1 MERTMSE
8 QRIVDG
14 QPANHVDLMRILGE
28 VDDAKI
34 VEILALKPTLQE
46 VEETALWVAGAG
58 DVLAKD
64 GHPLG
69 GIVAAIVDIMVSDGE
84 EPR

>member
-1 MERTMSE
+1 MSE
-8 QRIVDG
+8 QPIAGG
-14 QPANHVDLMRILGE
+14 QPATAGHDDLTRILGE

-34 VEILALKPTLQE
+34 VEILALKPTLQAL
-46 VEETALWVAGAG
+46 EEAALWVTGDG

-69 GIVAAIVDIMVSDGE
+69 GIVAAIVDIMISDEE

>member
-1 MERTMSE
+1 MSE
-8 QRIVDG
+8 QPIQDG
-14 QPANHVDLMRILGE
+14 QPASHDDLTRILGE

-34 VEILALKPTLQE
+34 VEILALKPTLKE
-46 VEETALWVAGAG
+46 VEEAALWLAGDG
-58 DVLAKD
+58 DVLAKE

-69 GIVAAIVDIMVSDGE
+69 GIVAAIVDIMVSDEE

>member
-1 MERTMSE
+1 MS
-8 QRIVDG
+8 QSATASHD
-14 QPANHVDLMRILGE
+14 DLTRILGE

-46 VEETALWVAGAG
+46 VEEAALWATGDG
-58 DVLAKD
+58 DVLSKD
-64 GHPLG
+64 GHPLNG
-69 GIVAAIVDIMVSDGE
+69 VVAAIVDIMITCEE